1 MFKIYLEIFKK
12 KNNLNEQ
19 FIIGIIIIIRYII
32 IETNI
37 NIKIWIYNSI

>member
-1 MFKIYLEIFKK
+1 MFKIYLEIFKKK

-37 NIKIWIYNSI
+37 NIKI